1 MQLPTPRGD
10 LSQALNNALLSN
22 TSEEYAAYLATV
34 ARDRLAATS
43 DVLDDGDLQLSL
55 FVLYE
60 LHYRGFAE
68 VDDRWEWDP
77 GLISLRARI
86 EEAFEQALREAAG
99 PIPSVEPSSAKVA
112 QTLFELA
119 ADDAG
124 PSVSK
129 FIQRKANA
137 GQAREFLILKSIYQL
152 KEADPHT
159 WAIPKLD
166 GRAKAAMV
174 EIQADEYGNG
184 HLPRMHSELFRQT
197 MKGLGLR
204 DDFGAYVDRIP
215 AVTLAAVN
223 MISLFGMHRRLRGA
237 ITGHLA
243 LYEMTSSIP
252 QAAYARG
259 FRRLGYESPVTDYF
273 DEHVEADAV
282 HEQIAG
288 RDLAGGLA
296 EDEPDLVPDILFGAQ
311 AAAAVDALAGAKYLD
326 AWEAGRSALHAGAG
340 AVV

>member
-1 MQLPTPRGD
+1 MDRYEAHDFIRQIR
-10 LSQALNNALLSN
+10 ALHKYHGHALRPAVRNEMGSGLG
-22 TSEEYAAYLATV
+22 AIQKFL
-34 ARDRLAATS
+34 
-43 DVLDDGDLQLSL
+43 DVLHGAHLV
-55 FVLYE
+55 FRRV
-60 LHYRGFAE
+60 R
-68 VDDRWEWDP
+68 
-77 GLISLRARI
+77 LI
-86 EEAFEQALREAAG
+86 
-99 PIPSVEPSSAKVA
+99 
-112 QTLFELA
+112 
-119 ADDAG
+119 
-124 PSVSK
+124 
-129 FIQRKANA
+129 
-137 GQAREFLILKSIYQL
+137 
-152 KEADPHT
+152 
-159 WAIPKLD
+159 
-166 GRAKAAMV
+166 
-174 EIQADEYGNG
+174 
-184 HLPRMHSELFRQT
+184 HSELFRQT
-197 MKGLGLR
+197 MRGLGLR
-204 DDFGAYVDRIP
+204 DDFGAYIDSIP

-296 EDEPDLVPDILFGAQ
+296 EDEPDLVPDIIFGAQ
-311 AAAAVDALAGAKYLD
+311 AAAAVDALAGAKYSD

>member
-1 MQLPTPRGD
+1 M
-10 LSQALNNALLSN
+10 
-22 TSEEYAAYLATV
+22 
-34 ARDRLAATS
+34 
-43 DVLDDGDLQLSL
+43 
-55 FVLYE
+55 LYE
-60 LHYRGFAE
+60 LHHRGFAE

-86 EEAFEQALREAAG
+86 EEDFEQALRDVAG
-99 PIPSVEPSSAKVA
+99 PLPSVEPMSSEVA
-112 QTLFELA
+112 QALFELA

-129 FIQRKANA
+129 FIQRQVDAA
-137 GQAREFLILKSIYQL
+137 QAREFLILKSIYQL

-159 WAIPKLD
+159 WAIPKLE
-166 GRAKAAMV
+166 GCAKTAMV

-197 MKGLGLR
+197 MRGLGLR
-204 DDFGAYVDRIP
+204 DDFGAYIDSIP

-296 EDEPDLVPDILFGAQ
+296 EDEPDPVPDIIFGAQ
-311 AAAAVDALAGAKYLD
+311 AAAAVDALAGAKYSD